1 MMRISWA
8 VASDYQLDPT
18 VSVEQVKSVGPI
30 WGSWQTWR
38 GCSTD
43 NVICHQQKKA
53 RELLDRAF
61 QAVCN
66 FHIPRSLYESLGR
79 PVGIRLYDGDFNQEL
94 DGIEDIVAMHLAAA
108 DSDIVLLLGFNWVLP
123 KNTEDRFERHKITNR
138 HGLIRGA
145 ITGNDRVQWVAID
158 CVDLDKSY
166 QNISNL
172 TCDSLQNALKLLI

>member
-1 MMRISWA
+1 MMRISWV
-8 VASDYQLDPT
+8 VAAGYQLDPA
-18 VSVEQVKSVGPI
+18 VNVEQIKSVGPI

-38 GCSTD
+38 GCGTD

-66 FHIPRSLYESLGR
+66 FHIPRGLYESLGR
-79 PVGIRLYDGDFNQEL
+79 PVGIRLYDGDFAQEL

-108 DSDIVLLLGFNWVLP
+108 DSDIVLLLGFEWTLP
-123 KNTEDRFERHKITNR
+123 QNTQDRFERHKLTNR
-138 HGLIRGA
+138 HGLIHSA
-145 ITGNDRVQWVAID
+145 IAAQEHTQWVAID

-166 QNISNL
+166 QNLTNL
-172 TCDSLQNALKLLI
+172 TCDSLANALQLLI